1 MRSCDRPSPRRR
13 QLPREKRRDP
23 TARRPVVHRSRRFGC
38 RTGADGGAPDL
49 VKLVRQAIADK
60 DFARG
65 EQLIAEA
72 RKAQGTTSQVL
83 AAQSWLGRGALAEKR
98 LDAAERYAEATY
110 KEASPLVAK
119 APMDRNPNAPLPIA
133 IGAAIEVLAHV
144 RVERGERSEAV
155 AFLRREVARFKGASV
170 ETRIQKNLNLFSLEG
185 TVAPPL
191 ELREYLGAAPPP
203 LTSFKGKVVVLFF
216 WAHWCGDCKQQGPIL
231 AALAA
236 QYGKDG
242 LAIVAPTQRYGY
254 VAGGKEAPPDVEL
267 RYIDEVRQKFYPELA
282 GQPIPVSEA
291 NHIRY
296 GVSTTPTLVLL
307 DRAGRVRLYN
317 PGKMTREALEPLI
330 KRLLAD
336 STRTDAR

>member
-1 MRSCDRPSPRRR
+1 MIR
-13 QLPREKRRDP
+13 LLVALLF
-23 TARRPVVHRSRRFGC
+23 TALAGS
-38 RTGADGGAPDL
+38 GAAQAQTAAPPDL

-60 DFARG
+60 DFVRG

-72 RKAQGTTSQVL
+72 RKAQGTTPQVL

-170 ETRIQKNLNLFSLEG
+170 EMRIQKNLNLFSLEG
-185 TVAPPL
+185 TVAPAL
-191 ELREYLGAAPPP
+191 EMREYLGAAPPP

-216 WAHWCGDCKQQGPIL
+216 WAHWCGECKQQGPIL

-291 NHIRY
+291 NHLRY

-317 PGKMTREALEPLI
+317 PGKMTKEALEPLI

-336 STRTDAR
+336 PTRTDAR